1 MDQLIINAKT
11 RTTTGKT
18 AAKKL
23 RATGRLPAVMY
34 DAKGKS
40 IILDVDEIEFN
51 KVWRTITPT
60 TLITLKIDGKDAHD
74 ALIKDTEYNLLHDKV
89 LHTDF
94 FEPDANEKIVATFK
108 VSYSGTPAGV
118 LKGGFMLK
126 HLPQIKVQ
134 AVPGKMPKAIVA
146 DVTSLNIGDVLHVK
160 DLKLGEGVTILTD
173 GNASLV
179 SITPAR

>member
-1 MDQLIINAKT
+1 MDQLVINAKT

-40 IILDVDEIEFN
+40 TMLDIDEVEFN
-51 KVWRTITPT
+51 KIWRTITPT
-60 TLITLKIDGKDAHD
+60 TLITLNIDGKDAHD
-74 ALIKDTEYNLLHDKV
+74 AFIKDTEYNLVHDKV

-94 FEPDANEKIVATFK
+94 FEPDANEKIVAVLK
-108 VSYSGTPAGV
+108 VTYTGTPAGV
-118 LKGGFMLK
+118 LKGGYMLK
-126 HLPQIKVQ
+126 HLPEVKIQ
-134 AVPGKMPKAIVA
+134 AAPKDMPAALVA
-146 DVTSLNIGDVLHVK
+146 DVSAVNIGETFHVK
-160 DLKLGEGVTILTD
+160 DLKLGKGVTILTD
-173 GNASLV
+173 GEAALV

>member
-40 IILDVDEIEFN
+40 IVLDIDEVEFN

-74 ALIKDTEYNLLHDKV
+74 AFIKDTDYNLLHDKV

-134 AVPGKMPKAIVA
+134 AAPRDIPQAIVA
-146 DVTSLNIGDVLHVK
+146 DVSSLNIGDVLHVK
-160 DLKLGEGVTILTD
+160 DLKLADGVTILTD